1 MNNVDQWLKEQEKNY
16 PTVEELGQYK
26 LEVLLKWWLNCWG
39 NKDPQEYQDMEWC
52 WEKQLSH
59 FLLDP
64 IVQTQR
70 AIKENPMICACCGED
85 KPDYIEALEKDCE
98 EYERKQK
105 DEKKNKNSTGLNS

>member
-1 MNNVDQWLKEQEKNY
+1 MDKGTKWLDDNSKHYPSKEYLKDLSHK
-16 PTVEELGQYK
+16 T
-26 LEVLLKWWLNCWG
+26 LLKYWFNCWQ

-52 WEKQLSH
+52 WEKDLSH

-70 AIKENPMICACCGED
+70 AIRENPFVCACCGEE

-105 DEKKNKNSTGLNS
+105 DEKKNKTSPRLNS